1 MKTRKLIALLLT
13 LVMLTAVFSACATKT
28 DTDTPGASPNESVT
42 GGDNTGADADTDAD
56 SNTGA
61 SNAAA
66 DAIRAAGVLKIGCK
80 EDVPNFGL
88 LNTATNE
95 YEGFEI
101 ELAKLIAN
109 DIFGDP
115 AKVRFQAVTAKT
127 RGPLLDNG
135 DVDMV
140 IATFT
145 ITEERKLSYN
155 FSDPYY
161 QDAVGMLV
169 RRDSG
174 IESIADCDG
183 KTIGVAQSATSKD
196 AIQAAADAA
205 GVSVTFNEYG
215 TYPEIQAALNSGNV
229 DVFCVDRSIL
239 RGYLSDD
246 LVLTEDKFS
255 PQDYGVT
262 TKFENKELADYVNGL
277 INGWLDDG
285 TIAALVEQFGL

>member
-1 MKTRKLIALLLT
+1 MKNRKLIALLLT
-13 LVMLTAVFSACATKT
+13 LVMLAAVFSACTAKT
-28 DTDTPGASPNESVT
+28 GTDTPGASPNESVT
-42 GGDNTGADADTDAD
+42 GGDNTGTDADAD

-88 LNTATNE
+88 LNNSTNE

-115 AKVRFQAVTAKT
+115 AKVSFQAVTAKT

-135 DVDMV
+135 DIDMV

-215 TYPEIQAALNSGNV
+215 TYPEIQAALMSGNV

-239 RGYLSDD
+239 RGYLSKN
-246 LVLTEDKFS
+246 LFS
-255 PQDYGVT
+255 IY
-262 TKFENKELADYVNGL
+262 
-277 INGWLDDG
+277 
-285 TIAALVEQFGL
+285 